1 MVRDDG
7 GIVHGCACASKKINL
22 GAGREAAYGA
32 GFAEELYVEA
42 HALA

>member
-1 MVRDDG
+1 MRF
-7 GIVHGCACASKKINL
+7 KKKNL
-22 GAGREAAYGA
+22 GACREAAYGA